1 MNLIFRLWF
10 LIATARWRTRVPALG
25 SCASHFRVLPNDL
38 DVLRHMN
45 NGRYFSILDLARVDL
60 MARSGLWQ
68 KLKKQ
73 GWYPV
78 VVEESLTFRRSLKVF
93 DCYEVRTKVIDWDD
107 KHIIMK
113 QTFWRHEVEI
123 ASGIVKARFLK
134 ISGGSVLTA
143 DLFKLAG
150 ISSEQ
155 SNSTLD

>member
-10 LIATARWRTRVPALG
+10 LIATARWRTQVPALG
-25 SCASHFRVLPNDL
+25 PCVSHFRVLPNDL

-68 KLKKQ
+68 KLKNL

-78 VVEESLTFRRSLKVF
+78 VVEESMIFRRSLKVF
-93 DCYEVRTKVIDWDD
+93 NRYEVRTQVVGWDE
-107 KHIIMK
+107 KQIIM
-113 QTFWRHEVEI
+113 QQAFWHHDVEV
-123 ASGIVKARFLK
+123 ATGIVKARFLK
-134 ISGGSVLTA
+134 ISGGSIPTTEL
-143 DLFKLAG
+143 LKLAG

-155 SNSTLD
+155 LL